1 MYMISTIIL
10 TLAAWGV
17 GLVLDMSI
25 HSNPAG
31 FLCLRVLFPVI
42 VMGLCILHALTGK
55 NSTDKDEDKKE

>member
-1 MYMISTIIL
+1 MYMLSSFIL

-42 VMGLCILHALTGK
+42 VMGLCILSALKGK
-55 NSTDKDEDKKE
+55 GDKEENKDKDE